1 MNGIIVPLAGSVNTV
16 SSAVTTEVAAAAP
29 VAAALIGT
37 LAAAAFGIKALYVA
51 WRAGSKAMGKVG
63 S

>member
-1 MNGIIVPLAGSVNTV
+1 MIVPLSGTVNTV
-16 SSAVTTEVAAAAP
+16 SNAVTAEVATAAP

-37 LAAAAFGIKALYVA
+37 LAVAAFGIKALYVA